1 MIIKNKNI
9 IDLIIHKSIK
19 IIKTDINLFCK
30 DYPNCQNC
38 IYIKLKLK
46 LSCRSRLY
54 YKLKYVFMIL
64 RYLHKLKEYVIKK
77 VNNIK
82 C

>member
-30 DYPNCQNC
+30 DYQNCQNC
-38 IYIKLKLK
+38 IYIKLKL
-46 LSCRSRLY
+46 SCRSRLY
-54 YKLKYVFMIL
+54 YRLKYIFMIL
-64 RYLHKLKEYVIKK
+64 RLLYRVKNKLLNVRK
-77 VNNIK
+77 
-82 C
+82 

>member
-1 MIIKNKNI
+1 MIIKNKNP

-38 IYIKLKLK
+38 IYIKLR

-54 YKLKYVFMIL
+54 YKLRYVFIVL
-64 RYLHKLKEYVIKK
+64 RLLYRVRNSLLNKLNIKK
-77 VNNIK
+77 
-82 C
+82 